1 VKNMTAE
8 WVAVSDDI
16 AIVARETGE
25 CWVVELNDKQSNP
38 FAQPMTGEGAR
49 GSTAGLLNTA
59 VALGLTAGGDLT
71 RAASLPR
78 YVRNLVFSY
87 HNARRAPGH
96 FRNAAKRFEELNR
109 PNIVSYFE
117 THAREETGHE
127 RLALK
132 DLRSLGLP
140 AEKIV
145 ANLVP
150 EGMKPLV
157 EFHDHLAASNYPIG
171 CIGYSYCFES
181 TAALKGKPEIDAVAA
196 LCPPGIDAT
205 RFLRTHSGLGS
216 EAGHV
221 DDIVDFVASLPASDR
236 TEIIKASYQTALKLG
251 EGLRFEARLS
261 DSQISAELE
270 AAAGEKI
277 RLGVEAHRHF
287 ASA

>member
-1 VKNMTAE
+1 VE

-25 CWVVELNDKQSNP
+25 FWVVELNDKQTNP

-59 VALGLTAGGDLT
+59 VALGLTAGGDLKP
-71 RAASLPR
+71 RAPSLPR
-78 YVRNLVFSY
+78 YALDLVFSY

-96 FRNAAKRFEELNR
+96 FRNAAKRFEELGR
-109 PNIVSYFE
+109 PNIASYFE
-117 THAREETGHE
+117 THAREETGHD

-132 DLRSLGLP
+132 DLRALGLP

-150 EGMKPLV
+150 KWMKPLV

-171 CIGYSYCFES
+171 CIGYSYCFEY
-181 TAALKGKPEIDAVAA
+181 TAALKGKPEVDAVAA
-196 LCPPGIDAT
+196 LCPPGIDAS

-221 DDIVDFVASLPASDR
+221 DDIVDFVASLRASDR
-236 TEIIKASYQTALKLG
+236 TEIVKATYQTAVKLG
-251 EGLRFEARLS
+251 DGVRFDARLS

-277 RLGVEAHRHF
+277 RLGAEANRHF